1 MSPNGAAPKR
11 VLIAEDEPHIVVS
24 LEFLLRQAGYE
35 VHVAT
40 DGEQTLRALQ
50 SVRPDLVLLDLML
63 PLVHGFEICARVR
76 ADPELAGIR
85 IVVLTAK
92 GRTTEIEKGLALGA
106 DAYVTKP
113 FGTRELMATVR
124 RLIGS

>member
-1 MSPNGAAPKR
+1 MSPNGTAAKR
-11 VLIAEDEPHIVVS
+11 VLIAEDEPPIVVS
-24 LEFLLRQAGYE
+24 LEFLLKQAGYD

-40 DGEQTLRALQ
+40 DGEQTLSALR
-50 SVRPDLVLLDLML
+50 SIRPDLVLLDLML
-63 PLVHGFEICARVR
+63 PLVDGFEICARLR
-76 ADPELAGIR
+76 ADPDLAGIR

-113 FGTRELMATVR
+113 FGTRELMATIR
-124 RLIGS
+124 RLIGP